1 MFLKVPQA
9 QKVSNVGVIVIAA
22 TNRPDM
28 IDSALLRPGRFDKL
42 LYVPA
47 PNPKERLNILESVT
61 RNMPF
66 DSSVDLQELAK
77 RTHLFSGADLSN
89 LCKEVLALFFCKLY

>member
-1 MFLKVPQA
+1 M
-9 QKVSNVGVIVIAA
+9 AA

-47 PNPKERLNILESVT
+47 PNEKERLEILQSVSK
-61 RNMPF
+61 NMPK
-66 DSSVDLQELAK
+66 DNSVNLLHVAQK
-77 RTHLFSGADLSN
+77 THLYSGADLSN
-89 LCKEVLALFFCKLY
+89 LCKEVRTQ

>member
-1 MFLKVPQA
+1 MQKE
-9 QKVSNVGVIVIAA
+9 KVSNVGVIVIAA

-47 PNPKERLNILESVT
+47 PNEKERLEILKSVT
-61 RNMPF
+61 SSMPL
-66 DSSVDLQELAK
+66 DSSVDLQDLAK

-89 LCKEVLALFFCKLY
+89 LSKEVSLITFFFKLLFDC